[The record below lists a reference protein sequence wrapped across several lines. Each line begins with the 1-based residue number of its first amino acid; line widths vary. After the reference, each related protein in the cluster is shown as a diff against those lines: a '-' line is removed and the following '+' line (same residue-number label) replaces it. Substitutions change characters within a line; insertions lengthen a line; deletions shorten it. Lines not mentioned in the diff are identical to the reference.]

1 MIECEATGKNIE
13 QAITNALFE
22 LKAMREDVDIKIL
35 DQGGFFKKARVYVKI
50 SDDAIEKYQKVR
62 KLKEEDKKEK
72 LAREEKEE
80 QAVEEPKK
88 VEEKREIKEKRE
100 EKIEENKGN
109 ELNIEKLNE
118 AERGKQ
124 FLQGL
129 LNVLNIDGKVLVE
142 ENESEIFYE
151 IQGEKVSSLIGF
163 RGDCLNSIQYLI
175 SLINSKNN
183 RHSKK
188 VRLDIDGFKDKRKAS
203 LEALA
208 ERIAKKVLKT
218 RHSSKLEPM
227 TAYER
232 RIIHTVIQNYEEL
245 TSYSTGEEPNRYLTI
260 AIKEKTDN

>member
-1 MIECEATGKNIE
+1 M
-13 QAITNALFE
+13 
-22 LKAMREDVDIKIL
+22 
-35 DQGGFFKKARVYVKI
+35 
-50 SDDAIEKYQKVR
+50 
-62 KLKEEDKKEK
+62 
-72 LAREEKEE
+72 
-80 QAVEEPKK
+80 
-88 VEEKREIKEKRE
+88 
-100 EKIEENKGN
+100 
-109 ELNIEKLNE
+109 
-118 AERGKQ
+118 
-124 FLQGL
+124 
-129 LNVLNIDGKVLVE
+129 LVE

-260 AIKEKTDN
+260 AIKETDN

>member
-1 MIECEATGKNIE
+1 M
-13 QAITNALFE
+13 
-22 LKAMREDVDIKIL
+22 
-35 DQGGFFKKARVYVKI
+35 
-50 SDDAIEKYQKVR
+50 
-62 KLKEEDKKEK
+62 
-72 LAREEKEE
+72 
-80 QAVEEPKK
+80 
-88 VEEKREIKEKRE
+88 
-100 EKIEENKGN
+100 
-109 ELNIEKLNE
+109 
-118 AERGKQ
+118 
-124 FLQGL
+124 
-129 LNVLNIDGKVLVE
+129 LVE